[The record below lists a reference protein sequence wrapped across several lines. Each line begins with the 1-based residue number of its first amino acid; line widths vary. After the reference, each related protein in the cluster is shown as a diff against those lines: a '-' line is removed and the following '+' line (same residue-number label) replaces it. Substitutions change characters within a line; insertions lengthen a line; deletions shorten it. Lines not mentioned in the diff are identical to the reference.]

1 MDKDKDYSHNQPE
14 EKKEEKLD
22 KMRQKS
28 KEYRGPTEKP
38 LRRSTR
44 LEADRANKRIQQ
56 AAKSSWA
63 REKDAF
69 EKWKQRYKKLVTY
82 LFEIQ
87 FWSNFNISSFS
98 LAGTKI

>member
-1 MDKDKDYSHNQPE
+1 MDKIRDYYYNQPE
-14 EKKEEKLD
+14 EKKEEKLA

-28 KEYRGPTEKP
+28 QEHRGPNEKP

-56 AAKSSWA
+56 AAKSSRA

-69 EKWKQRYKKLVTY
+69 EKWKQRYKK
-82 LFEIQ
+82 
-87 FWSNFNISSFS
+87 
-98 LAGTKI
+98 

>member
-1 MDKDKDYSHNQPE
+1 MIFHRENETPKETRQRLDNVRDHYHNQPE

-28 KEYRGPTEKP
+28 QQYRGPTELP

-56 AAKSSWA
+56 AAKSSRD
-63 REKDAF
+63 REKDAH
-69 EKWKQRYKKLVTY
+69 EKWKQRYKK
-82 LFEIQ
+82 
-87 FWSNFNISSFS
+87 
-98 LAGTKI
+98 